1 MFSDPSRF
9 LEKLAAL
16 ARGLIGS
23 VTHDGWRGGG
33 PSREPMPSRC
43 ATRGEGIPDGRVVAE
58 IVSEI
63 CAAAG
68 LVHGM
73 YCEMTVEVAEVND
86 VRAAAEGAEGRS
98 ARLDLRGGG

>member
-33 PSREPMPSRC
+33 PSREPMPSGC
-43 ATRGEGIPDGRVVAE
+43 AARSDRIPDRRVVAE

-63 CAAAG
+63 CAATG
-68 LVHGM
+68 LVHHM
-73 YCEMTVEVAEVND
+73 YGEMAVEVAEVND

-98 ARLDLRGGG
+98 AG